1 MIFHSMKEENK
12 MKNGFRL
19 TKRGAIALVL
29 LAVLLA
35 GAVWLNIKLGADGT
49 GVNAPGEDA
58 ANTAAPK
65 NDGDGSSQTVNA
77 NVYSGY
83 FVNFRDERS
92 SVRAQEIE
100 YLRMILQDET
110 SDAETVAG
118 AQERLMQLVSN
129 MEKEFSIE
137 SQIRAKGF
145 LDAAVTFRNDSV
157 TVVIDGETLTEE
169 EVARI
174 LDIIRNETGVSA
186 SAVRIS
192 LSKGSV

>member
-1 MIFHSMKEENK
+1 
-12 MKNGFRL
+12 
-19 TKRGAIALVL
+19 
-29 LAVLLA
+29 
-35 GAVWLNIKLGADGT
+35 
-49 GVNAPGEDA
+49 
-58 ANTAAPK
+58 
-65 NDGDGSSQTVNA
+65 
-77 NVYSGY
+77 
-83 FVNFRDERS
+83 
-92 SVRAQEIE
+92 
-100 YLRMILQDET
+100 
-110 SDAETVAG
+110 
-118 AQERLMQLVSN
+118 MQLVSN

>member
-35 GAVWLNIKLGADGT
+35 GAVWLNIKLGADGP

-100 YLRMILQDET
+100 YLRMILQDAIAVMSVYDNSVPNDQRIDYT
-110 SDAETVAG
+110 SVCQNVG
-118 AQERLMQLVSN
+118 FQLLI
-129 MEKEFSIE
+129 FLFG
-137 SQIRAKGF
+137 KG
-145 LDAAVTFRNDSV
+145 RNLLGKFFVD
-157 TVVIDGETLTEE
+157 L
-169 EVARI
+169 
-174 LDIIRNETGVSA
+174 
-186 SAVRIS
+186 
-192 LSKGSV
+192 

>member
-1 MIFHSMKEENK
+1 MKT
-12 MKNGFRL
+12 NGFRL
-19 TKRGAIALVL
+19 TKRGVIAIVL

-35 GAVWLNIKLGADGT
+35 GAIWLNIKLGADEPG
-49 GVNAPGEDA
+49 GGIPGEDA
-58 ANTAAPK
+58 ANTADPK
-65 NDGDGSSQTVNA
+65 TDGDGSSQTVNA